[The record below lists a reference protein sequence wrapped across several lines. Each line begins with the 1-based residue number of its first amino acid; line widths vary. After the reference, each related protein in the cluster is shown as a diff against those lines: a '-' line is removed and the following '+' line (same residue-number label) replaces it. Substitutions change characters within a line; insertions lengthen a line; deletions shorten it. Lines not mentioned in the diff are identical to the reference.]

1 MKKSTEVMYQTPTG
15 GNEKGYII
23 DGRTYKDSVGTQR
36 VDIGSTVP
44 TAGGTYMYT
53 PSGGAK
59 TPQSIGDDLRKRY
72 DEGYDRLEAGHNART
87 SAINAAT
94 SRALADIDSKR
105 GKADE
110 QYLNSNRQAQAA
122 YLMASNPYGAAGEQ
136 AAKLGLDES
145 GYSETSK
152 LRLANAYQQ
161 NLSENLR
168 AKNEYLNELDSA
180 YREAKYNGDME
191 LANAIAEYE
200 NLVYR
205 HGIDAAEAIAAQ
217 ENAAFSTGVNMTNA
231 MWDKQRAER
240 IDAQN
245 RDDIM
250 WERAFKLADAGFSN
264 SDIARTL
271 GISLSELN
279 RILRG

>member
-1 MKKSTEVMYQTPTG
+1 MSKATEVIYQTPTG
-15 GNEKGYII
+15 GKANGYII
-23 DGRTYKDSVGTQR
+23 DGRTYKDSAGSQR
-36 VDIGSTVP
+36 VDIGSVVP
-44 TAGGTYMYT
+44 TAGGTFMYT
-53 PSGGAK
+53 ATGGVK
-59 TPQSIGDDLRKRY
+59 TPQSIGNDLNKQY
-72 DEGYDRLEAGHNART
+72 EEGYGRLAAGHSART
-87 SAINAAT
+87 DAINAAT
-94 SRALADIDSKR
+94 NRTLADIDSKR
-105 GKADE
+105 KKADE
-110 QYLNSNRQAQAA
+110 QYLNSNQQAQAT
-122 YLMASNPYGAAGEQ
+122 YLAASNPYGAAGEQ

-180 YREAKYNGDME
+180 YRDARYKGDME

-217 ENAAFSTGVNMTNA
+217 ENAAFATGVNMTNA
-231 MWDKQRAER
+231 MWERQRAER

-245 RDDIM
+245 RDDVM
-250 WERAFKLADAGFSN
+250 WERAFKLAGAGFSN